1 LYNKVIRGE
10 GRKANKQEVNT
21 LERVSGEAKML
32 RLTKYL
38 TKKSIFKTEMIF
50 TIFVSKEFELTSISK
65 RDDKGE
71 F

>member
-1 LYNKVIRGE
+1 
-10 GRKANKQEVNT
+10 
-21 LERVSGEAKML
+21 ML

-50 TIFVSKEFELTSISK
+50 TIFVSKEIELTSISK
-65 RDDKGE
+65 RGDKGE

>member
-1 LYNKVIRGE
+1 
-10 GRKANKQEVNT
+10 VNT

-50 TIFVSKEFELTSISK
+50 TIFVSKEIELTSISK
-65 RDDKGE
+65 RAIRVNSDINKYKKISL
-71 F
+71 